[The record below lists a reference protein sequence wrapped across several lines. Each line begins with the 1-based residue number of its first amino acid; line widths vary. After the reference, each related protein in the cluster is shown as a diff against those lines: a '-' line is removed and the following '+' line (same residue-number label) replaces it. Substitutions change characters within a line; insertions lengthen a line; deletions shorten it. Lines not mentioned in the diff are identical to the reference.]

1 MLVQGGLVAGSLA
14 DRIEKEQWEKGNN
27 KGKRKRL
34 AVPILLFLSS
44 KLVAYTLLG
53 FLLGAIGSV
62 LSLSS
67 TTRGIMQIAIAV
79 FMIGNGLRMLNVHP
93 IFRYFSFEP
102 PAFITRY
109 IRRRSKAKDSV
120 FTPLFLG
127 ALTVFIPCGV
137 TQSMMALAIASGSA
151 ADRRGDHVRLHPG
164 RQPGVLRPNY
174 LATALG
180 SLAEKYF
187 TRIAAVALL
196 LFGVITLETGLN
208 LTGSPVTLSAI
219 PAAAMRVFQPSSPVA
234 VEQALPKPAGPQADI
249 PAASASSSGAHLVTI
264 NAKNNGYSPSQL
276 IAPAGEVVDLS
287 IVTKKTR
294 SCSRAF
300 EIPALGYS
308 VLLPETGEEKVQI
321 PPQPA
326 APSCASPARWACT
339 PASSTSNEPVM
350 TSLKL
355 RIPDMHCSACA
366 MKLEGIE
373 GDLPGIQ
380 KIKASYHRQT
390 LEVEYDESRVSEER
404 ILQAVEQLGYTSE
417 PA

>member
-1 MLVQGGLVAGSLA
+1 MENIFLPALITGLTTGGISCMLVQGGLVAGSLA

-27 KGKRKRL
+27 KGKRRRL
-34 AVPILLFLSS
+34 AVPILLFLTS

-93 IFRYFSFEP
+93 VFRYFSFEP

-109 IRRRSKAKDSV
+109 IRKRSKANDTV
-120 FTPLFLG
+120 LTPLFLG

-137 TQSMMALAIASGSA
+137 TQSMMALAIASGSPLTGA
-151 ADRRGDHVRLHPG
+151 VIMFAFTLGTSPVFFALT
-164 RQPGVLRPNY
+164 Y

-208 LTGSPVTLSAI
+208 LTGSPYTLSAI
-219 PAAAMRVFQPSSPVA
+219 PAAAMRVFQPSSPA
-234 VEQALPKPAGPQADI
+234 AIEQTLPDRAGPQADA
-249 PAASASSSGAHLVTI
+249 PAAPAASSGAHLVTI
-264 NAKNNGYSPSQL
+264 NAKNNGYNPSQL

-287 IVTKKTR
+287 ILTNKTR

-326 APSCASPARWACT
+326 GTEMRFT
-339 PASSTSNEPVM
+339 
-350 TSLKL
+350 
-355 RIPDMHCSACA
+355 CS
-366 MKLEGIE
+366 MGM
-373 GDLPGIQ
+373 
-380 KIKASYHRQT
+380 
-390 LEVEYDESRVSEER
+390 
-404 ILQAVEQLGYTSE
+404 YTGVIYFQ
-417 PA
+417 

>member
-1 MLVQGGLVAGSLA
+1 MENIFLPAFITGLTTGGISCMLVQGGLVAGSLA

-27 KGKRKRL
+27 RGKRKRL
-34 AVPILLFLSS
+34 AVPILLFLTS

-120 FTPLFLG
+120 LTPLFLG

-137 TQSMMALAIASGSA
+137 TQSMMALAIASGSPVTGA
-151 ADRRGDHVRLHPG
+151 VIMFAFTLGASPVFFALT
-164 RQPGVLRPNY
+164 Y

-196 LFGVITLETGLN
+196 LFGVVTLETGLN

-219 PAAAMRVFQPSSPVA
+219 PAAAMRVFQPASPVA
-234 VEQALPKPAGPQADI
+234 AEQALPEPAGPQADS
-249 PAASASSSGAHLVTI
+249 PSAPASASGAHLVTI

-276 IAPAGEVVDLS
+276 IAPAGEVLDLT

-308 VLLPETGEEKVQI
+308 VLLPETGEQMVQI

-326 APSCASPARWACT
+326 GT
-339 PASSTSNEPVM
+339 E
-350 TSLKL
+350 L
-355 RIPDMHCSACA
+355 RFTCS
-366 MKLEGIE
+366 MGM
-373 GDLPGIQ
+373 
-380 KIKASYHRQT
+380 
-390 LEVEYDESRVSEER
+390 
-404 ILQAVEQLGYTSE
+404 YTGVIYFQ
-417 PA
+417 

>member
-1 MLVQGGLVAGSLA
+1 MENYFIPALITGLTTGGLSCMAVQGGLVAGSLA

-34 AVPILLFLSS
+34 AVPILLFLAS

-67 TTRGIMQIAIAV
+67 MTRGIMQIAIAV

-109 IRRRSKAKDSV
+109 IRKRSKAKDSV
-120 FTPLFLG
+120 LTPIFLG
-127 ALTVFIPCGV
+127 ALTVFIPCGI
-137 TQSMMALAIASGSA
+137 TQAMMALAVASGSA
-151 ADRRGDHVRLHPG
+151 VTGAVIMFGF
-164 RQPGVLRPNY
+164 VLGTSPVFFALTY

-187 TRIAAVALL
+187 TRIAAVVLL
-196 LFGVITLETGLN
+196 IFGVITLETGLN
-208 LTGSPVTLSAI
+208 LTGSPYSFATI
-219 PAAAMRVFQPSSPVA
+219 PAMVSSAFQPSQPVA
-234 VEQALPKPAGPQADI
+234 AEQNLPEPAGPQA
-249 PAASASSSGAHLVTI
+249 ASPTDAVSSGAHAITI

-276 IAPAGEVVDLS
+276 IAPAGEVVDLT

-300 EIPALGYS
+300 EIPTLGYS

-326 APSCASPARWACT
+326 GTEMRFT
-339 PASSTSNEPVM
+339 
-350 TSLKL
+350 
-355 RIPDMHCSACA
+355 CS
-366 MKLEGIE
+366 MGM
-373 GDLPGIQ
+373 
-380 KIKASYHRQT
+380 
-390 LEVEYDESRVSEER
+390 
-404 ILQAVEQLGYTSE
+404 YTGVIVFQ
-417 PA
+417 

>member
-1 MLVQGGLVAGSLA
+1 MDSVFLPAFITGLTTGGLSCMAVQGGLVAGSLA

-34 AVPILLFLSS
+34 AVPILLFLTS

-79 FMIGNGLRMLNVHP
+79 FMIGNGLRMLNIHP

-109 IRRRSKAKDSV
+109 IRRRSKTKDSAL
-120 FTPLFLG
+120 TPLFLG
-127 ALTVFIPCGV
+127 ALTVFIPCGI

-151 ADRRGDHVRLHPG
+151 VTGAVIMFGFILGTSPVFFALT
-164 RQPGVLRPNY
+164 Y

-187 TRIAAVALL
+187 TRIAATALL
-196 LFGVITLETGLN
+196 LFGVITMESGLN
-208 LTGSPVTLSAI
+208 LTGSPYTLSAI
-219 PAAAMRVFQPSSPVA
+219 PVAVMHAFQPDEVA
-234 VEQALPKPAGPQADI
+234 SAPLGLLTPAGPLAEVPTQAVG
-249 PAASASSSGAHLVTI
+249 SGAHLITI

-276 IAPAGEVVDLS
+276 IAPAGSTIELTV
-287 IVTKKTR
+287 VTKKTR

-308 VLLPETGEEKVQI
+308 VLLPETGEEKVEI

-326 APSCASPARWACT
+326 GT
-339 PASSTSNEPVM
+339 E
-350 TSLKL
+350 L
-355 RIPDMHCSACA
+355 RFTCS
-366 MKLEGIE
+366 MGM
-373 GDLPGIQ
+373 
-380 KIKASYHRQT
+380 
-390 LEVEYDESRVSEER
+390 
-404 ILQAVEQLGYTSE
+404 YTGVIHFQ
-417 PA
+417 